1 MKISRFL
8 SICGLALAGCFG
20 SMVAYAG
27 PVVEYAYASTI
38 GFDQSYSACAV
49 KHELTLAQWRSGSE
63 PADEMAGSNLI
74 ALSNHFGMAG
84 AFPFGLADER
94 PDV

>member
-1 MKISRFL
+1 MKISRSL

-27 PVVEYAYASTI
+27 SGIEYTYAYTI

-63 PADEMAGSNLI
+63 PADETAGSNLI
-74 ALSNHFGMAG
+74 ALSNHFGMAS
-84 AFPFGLADER
+84 ASPVSVADER